1 MDICFDSDLRFL
13 CSFLNILLCMFILL
27 LFTLSTHIAS
37 NICSF
42 KYYFNSLSQASLYV
56 VFSLSFILK
65 YFLIPL

>member
-37 NICSF
+37 NIFSV
-42 KYYFNSLSQASLYV
+42 KYYNSLSQASLYV